1 MLHLRKLTLSNVA
14 THDKTQVEL
23 PAKGLICLTGA
34 NGAGKS
40 SLLEAVAL
48 GLWGETLRGETCWRA
63 GEPGEVTIT
72 TDQVQATRKRSKA
85 GTAKLDWSGL
95 RLDDAPVYETTTKA
109 QTALEALIG
118 SYDVW
123 RRTCVL
129 SSLDSAAFSLARDSD
144 RKRLLEEFLGL
155 SMFDAALDACRADR
169 RAALIK
175 AQAAETSR
183 KEVNSQLSFAQSQ
196 LKQAIEDQ
204 QRLLGDTGG
213 KDLDQLKAEG
223 TRLAELTARAKAD
236 VEKAVQR
243 VRTLER
249 SSAAEEAKVQAE
261 AARLARIGKDSCPT
275 CGQSVTDMRAHLQA
289 ELDAA
294 KAEAAAKVAELAQEL
309 AIAKDEW
316 AELAEEAA
324 ALDAKLTAIRTDYQ
338 VAASQTKQRL
348 IADERRKSAEK
359 ALAEWTAKA
368 AAQAQDEGKAA
379 KDAAHLE
386 AVEQVLGLRGVRAQV
401 LDHAL
406 GALEQQANAWLSRM
420 PTEHGAL
427 SITLAGSTTQKSGS
441 VVDAISLRVRGRP
454 YAACSGG
461 ERRRVDVA
469 ILLALRELAVA
480 AHGRD
485 GSLLCDEV
493 FDALDQQGQ
502 ADVAAALKEM
512 AQDRLVMVITH
523 SPDMVA
529 AMKPDQHLHVSLR
542 DGKAAVTAC

>member
-1 MLHLRKLTLSNVA
+1 MLHLRKLALSNVA
-14 THDKTQVEL
+14 THGKTEVEL
-23 PAKGLICLTGA
+23 PEKGLICLTGS

-40 SLLEAVAL
+40 SLLESVAT
-48 GLWGETLRGETCWRA
+48 GLWGETLRGEACWRA

-95 RLDDAPVYETTTKA
+95 NLPEAPVYETSTKA
-109 QTALEALIG
+109 QAALESLIG

-155 SMFDAALDACRADR
+155 GMFDTALDACRADR
-169 RAALIK
+169 RAATSK
-175 AQAAETSR
+175 AQAAESSR
-183 KEVNSQLSFAQSQ
+183 KEVASQLSFAQSQ

-204 QRLLGDTGG
+204 QRMLAETGG

-223 TRLAELTARAKAD
+223 TRLADLASRAKSD
-236 VEKAVQR
+236 VEKAAQR
-243 VRTLER
+243 VRELER
-249 SSAAEEAKVQAE
+249 VGAAEEAKAHAE
-261 AARLARIGKDSCPT
+261 ASRLARIGKDACPT

-289 ELDAA
+289 EVNNA
-294 KAEAAAKVAELAQEL
+294 KMAAAAKMAELSGEL
-309 AIAKDEW
+309 EAAKDEW
-316 AELAEEAA
+316 AELAEEAK
-324 ALDAKLTAIRTDYQ
+324 ALDTKLTAIRSDYRVADSQ
-338 VAASQTKQRL
+338 VKQRL
-348 IADERRKSAEK
+348 IADERRQTAEK
-359 ALAEWTAKA
+359 ALELWTAKA

-379 KDAAHLE
+379 KEAAHLE

-420 PTEHGAL
+420 PTEQGAL
-427 SITLAGSTTQKSGS
+427 FITLAGSTTQKSGS
-441 VVDAISLRVRGRP
+441 VVDAISLRVRERP

-502 ADVAAALKEM
+502 ADVASALREM
-512 AQDRLVMVITH
+512 SQDRLVVVITH
-523 SPDMVA
+523 SPELVA
-529 AMKPDQHLHVSLR
+529 AMKPDRHLHVSLV
-542 DGKAAVTAC
+542 DGKAAVKAV

>member
-1 MLHLRKLTLSNVA
+1 MLHLRKLALSNVA
-14 THDKTQVEL
+14 THDKTVVAL
-23 PAKGLICLTGA
+23 PDKGLICLTGS

-40 SLLEAVAL
+40 TLLESVAT
-48 GLWGETLRGETCWRA
+48 GLWGETLRGEACWRA

-95 RLDDAPVYETTTKA
+95 HLDDAPIYETSTKA
-109 QTALEALIG
+109 QAALEALIG

-155 SMFDAALDACRADR
+155 SMFDVALDACRADR
-169 RAALIK
+169 RAAVNK
-175 AQAAETSR
+175 AQSAEMART
-183 KEVNSQLSFAQSQ
+183 EVASQLRFAQSQ

-204 QRLLGDTGG
+204 QRLLAETGG
-213 KDLDQLKAEG
+213 KNLDELKAEG
-223 TRLAELTARAKAD
+223 VRLADLTARAKAD
-236 VEKAVQR
+236 VEKAAQH
-243 VRTLER
+243 VRELER
-249 SSAAEEAKVQAE
+249 AGAAEEAKAHAE
-261 AARLARIGKDSCPT
+261 ASRLARIGKDSCPT

-289 ELDAA
+289 EVNKA
-294 KAEAAAKVAELAQEL
+294 KAAAAAKVAELSGALES
-309 AIAKDEW
+309 AKDAW
-316 AELAEEAA
+316 AELAEETT
-324 ALDAKLTAIRTDYQ
+324 ALESKLTAVRADYRVADSQ
-338 VAASQTKQRL
+338 VKQRL
-348 IADERRKSAEK
+348 IADERRSKAEK
-359 ALAEWTAKA
+359 TLAEWTAKA
-368 AAQAQDEGKAA
+368 EAQAQDEGKSA
-379 KDAAHLE
+379 KEAAHLE

-420 PTEHGAL
+420 PTEQGAL
-427 SITLAGSTTQKSGS
+427 SITLTGSTTQKSGS

-461 ERRRVDVA
+461 ERRRVDVSL
-469 ILLALRELAVA
+469 LLALRELAVA

-502 ADVAAALKEM
+502 ADVASALREM
-512 AQDRLVMVITH
+512 SADRLVVVITH
-523 SPDMVA
+523 SPELVA
-529 AMKPDQHLHVSLR
+529 AMRPDQHLHVSLV
-542 DGKAAVTAC
+542 DGKAAVKAV